1 MPVIGDQPNLN
12 VKTVVFATDFSSAS
26 HNAGLYAAQLAAYF
40 SATLLVAHAFVLS
53 QPALEAE
60 MAPHVV
66 SLGRKNLQYLLS
78 REVDHL
84 KSGPVEVVSALLE
97 GDPKHV
103 IPELANQH
111 EPSMIVLGT
120 HGGGRFERDIIGS
133 TAEQILRS
141 TRWPSLTVGPHV
153 QVASSKPLSM
163 QRILFA
169 TDFTP
174 AAANALIYAVSM
186 AETFG
191 ARINILNVVAE
202 EEIRHPGRLSD
213 IQRRFYNVLDNLVP
227 EQAREFCNARSF
239 VEVGKAREQILAHI
253 KEQSIDLLVL
263 GIRNAS
269 YISLEMRTS
278 RAFQI
283 IVGAEC
289 PVLTIRNQ

>member
-1 MPVIGDQPNLN
+1 MPVIGNLPDLN
-12 VKTVVFATDFSSAS
+12 VKTVVFATDFSPAS
-26 HNAGLYAAQLAAYF
+26 HNAGLYAAQLAVHF
-40 SATLLVAHAFVLS
+40 SATLLVAHAFALS

-60 MAPHVV
+60 MDPKVV
-66 SLGRKNLQYLLS
+66 SQERKNLQLLLS
-78 REVDHL
+78 READQL
-84 KSGPVEVVSALLE
+84 KSGSVEVIPTLLE
-97 GDPKHV
+97 GDPKRV
-103 IPELANQH
+103 IPELADKH

-120 HGGGRFERDIIGS
+120 HGGGRLARGIIGS

-141 TRWPSLTVGPHV
+141 TRWPSLTVGP
-153 QVASSKPLSM
+153 QFQSSPSKGLSI

-186 AETFG
+186 AEAFR
-191 ARINILNVVAE
+191 ARIDILNVVAE
-202 EEIRHPGRLSD
+202 EEIRHPDRLSD
-213 IQRRFYNVLDNLVP
+213 LQHRFYGALDRLVP
-227 EQAREFCNARSF
+227 EEAREFCDSRTF
-239 VEVGKAREQILAHI
+239 VDVGKAQEQILTHI

-269 YISLEMRTS
+269 HISLEMRTS

-289 PVLTIRNQ
+289 PVLTIRN